1 MKKPVSSLAAVPVT
15 APDEPD
21 MAVAALPL
29 AAAAPPPIRRE
40 SLHVRLPV
48 ETVDRVREAAHRL
61 KRDRQD
67 ITDEALR
74 EWLSARNF

>member
-1 MKKPVSSLAAVPVT
+1 VVAPAEDASAPVQPA
-15 APDEPD
+15 
-21 MAVAALPL
+21 
-29 AAAAPPPIRRE
+29 PPIRRE

-61 KRDRQD
+61 RRDRQD
-67 ITDEALR
+67 IADEALQ